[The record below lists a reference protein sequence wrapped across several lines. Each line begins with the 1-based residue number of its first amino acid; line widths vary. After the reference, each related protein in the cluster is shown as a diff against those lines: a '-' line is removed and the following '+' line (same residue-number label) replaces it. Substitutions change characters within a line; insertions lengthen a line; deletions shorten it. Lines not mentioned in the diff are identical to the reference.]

1 MTKRS
6 KSSDLVR
13 ARKETKRLQREA
25 QARIR
30 KATRRAV
37 KSGDNI
43 ELQKIERLKKN
54 YSNSL
59 SNKNNASLPKSF
71 RNNVMRER
79 GRAIQL
85 KQLTQ
90 KAVLS
95 KKKQKRQTRR
105 TFEKLF
111 GKDKTK
117 SYLNTIG
124 GSKMNRMSNEF
135 WEQLYKAQ
143 DMLFSLGIVPA
154 DEIMGRWGSIGSGLL
169 DTGKQMVND
178 GFWEDVTIDLGDSE
192 AAGTTASTD
201 VNVKVEDKKIKTEE
215 LSQAI
220 VQWYKQKYGIE

>member
-13 ARKETKRLQREA
+13 ARKETKRLQRET

-30 KATRRAV
+30 KATRRAM

-43 ELQKIERLKKN
+43 ELQKIEQLKKN
-54 YSNSL
+54 YANSL
-59 SNKNNASLPKSF
+59 SNKNNALLPKSF

-85 KQLTQ
+85 KQLSQ

-95 KKKQKRQTRR
+95 KKKQQRQTRR

-111 GKDKTK
+111 GEKKT
-117 SYLNTIG
+117 SSLLNTIG

-143 DMLFSLGIVPA
+143 DMLFALGIVPA
-154 DEIMGRWGSIGSGLL
+154 DEIMGKWGSIGSGLL
-169 DTGKQMVND
+169 DTGKQIVDD
-178 GFWEDVTIDLGDSE
+178 GFWEDVTIELGDSE
-192 AAGTTASTD
+192 ATSTSASTD
-201 VNVKVEDKKIKTEE
+201 VNFKVEEKKIKTED
-215 LSQAI
+215 LASAI
-220 VQWYKQKYGIE
+220 VEWYKKKYGIE